1 MELDN
6 CTKADIFAP
15 DESLLCEARVFWD
28 SADLYQ
34 LLEVPQNFPIWP
46 DGEPAEYLVTFYD
59 STAGL
64 VHCRC
69 LLRLHGVDAD
79 LKSLSYQIVEIL
91 DTVQRRQDLKI
102 PAVTEIE
109 IAQVRLAGPS
119 DNPPPKGAFVATTVN
134 LSAGGVFFTCQYA
147 LPVDSLVHFTL
158 REGPKPIELDAVV
171 LRLEELPPKKR
182 LPQFGHGCR
191 FVDLKPAAE
200 SGLRSYIFRCQRDMR
215 QRRQR

>member
-6 CTKADIFAP
+6 CTKADIFAT
-15 DESLLCEARVFWD
+15 DETMLCEAKVFWD
-28 SADLYQ
+28 SAGLYQ
-34 LLEVPQNFPIWP
+34 LLEVPQTFPIWA
-46 DGEPAEYLVTFYD
+46 DGEPAEYLITFYD
-59 STAGL
+59 STVGL

-69 LLRLHGVDAD
+69 QLRLHGAETESK
-79 LKSLSYQIVEIL
+79 LLSYKIIEIL
-91 DTVQRRQDLKI
+91 ETIQRRQDLKI
-102 PAVTEIE
+102 PAVAEIE
-109 IAQVRLAGPS
+109 IDNVRLAASS
-119 DNPPPKGAFVATTVN
+119 DNPPPKGSFAATTVN
-134 LSAGGVFFTCQYA
+134 LSAGGVYFTCQYA

-182 LPQFGHGCR
+182 LPRFGHGCR

-215 QRRQR
+215 QRHQR